1 MVAQGQ
7 ENDHA
12 AKFLK
17 FGAEAT
23 GEMAVEFN
31 GIVLNVIKV

>member
-7 ENDHA
+7 EKDHA

-17 FGAEAT
+17 FGAEAM
-23 GEMAVEFN
+23 GEIAVEFN
-31 GIVLNVIKV
+31 CIVLNVIKV